1 METCPSPLYGFGC
14 FSCARQVAQKAVC
27 LILLLAECRVKALLM
42 IRHVSR
48 FVRGYARHVTASFH
62 PLCAREQQRR
72 GLVLGVIA
80 DV

>member
-1 METCPSPLYGFGC
+1 MFLVRSTGGAKSRL
-14 FSCARQVAQKAVC
+14 SD
-27 LILLLAECRVKALLM
+27 LLLPECRVKALLM

-62 PLCAREQQRR
+62 PLCAREQQS
-72 GLVLGVIA
+72 LVLGVIA